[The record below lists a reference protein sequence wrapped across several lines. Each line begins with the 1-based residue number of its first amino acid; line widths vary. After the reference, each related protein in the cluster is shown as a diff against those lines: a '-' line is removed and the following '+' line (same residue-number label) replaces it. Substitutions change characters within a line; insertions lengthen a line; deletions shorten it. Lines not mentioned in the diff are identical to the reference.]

1 MEDVGR
7 RQRAEARRARAVLH
21 KTHLSPNEPDLAP
34 VCGPDAMSLV
44 MHLTRES
51 YSLAGLEEPKYTR
64 DQTPYRFVPRPQ
76 T

>member
-1 MEDVGR
+1 
-7 RQRAEARRARAVLH
+7 
-21 KTHLSPNEPDLAP
+21 
-34 VCGPDAMSLV
+34 MSLV

-64 DQTPYRFVPRPQ
+64 EQTPYRFVPRPQ